1 MGRTPQLF
9 RSVLKNKPALY
20 FPLLTPPTRSLNPPL
35 SCSWKNIDLRPDVRD
50 HRDLIGAVSRC
61 VRQPRRPSKLP
72 QNHSQR
78 SLKTETGSNQLC
90 RGLSPYSGIL

>member
-1 MGRTPQLF
+1 MNIVQACAPHSSACNLF
-9 RSVLKNKPALY
+9 ITTIRDRNPRSK
-20 FPLLTPPTRSLNPPL
+20 S
-35 SCSWKNIDLRPDVRD
+35 IDLRPVVRD

-72 QNHSQR
+72 QTHSQR

-90 RGLSPYSGIL
+90 GGLSPYSGIL